1 MITKQRILLKQVN
14 KVARED
20 LADAVNA
27 VLDAVATYLNDS
39 PDYQK

>member
-1 MITKQRILLKQVN
+1 MVN

-27 VLDAVATYLNDS
+27 ILDAVATYIADK
-39 PDYQK
+39 PEF